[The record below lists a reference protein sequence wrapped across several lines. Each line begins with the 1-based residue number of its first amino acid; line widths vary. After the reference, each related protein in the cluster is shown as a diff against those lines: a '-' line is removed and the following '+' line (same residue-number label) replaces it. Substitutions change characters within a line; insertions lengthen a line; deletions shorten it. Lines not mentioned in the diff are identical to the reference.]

1 MDDTQNSTSM
11 DFLNDELSEILEKYN
26 ITLSDDIVPTTY
38 VDLSLEDTEE
48 DVFDVEP
55 VVEPK
60 EKNNST
66 SNKSIR
72 VIKGNSIDL
81 NKVFAIEKIEREHN
95 NKTTYGIKFIFKGKN
110 KYYRIV
116 WFNENV
122 VQRDRTYEQ
131 ENKIWQQNEK

>member
-60 EKNNST
+60 EKNNSI